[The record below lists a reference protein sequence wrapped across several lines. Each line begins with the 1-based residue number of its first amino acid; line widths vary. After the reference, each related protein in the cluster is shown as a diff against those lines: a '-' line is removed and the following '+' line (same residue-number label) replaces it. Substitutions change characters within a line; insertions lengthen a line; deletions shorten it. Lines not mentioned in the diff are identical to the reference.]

1 MYIKNINVNYGD
13 KIIYKDFSINI
24 ESDKINCIIGQS
36 GCGKTTLLK
45 NISKELIKNGA
56 EVSFVFQEDRLI
68 PWKTVY
74 ENLYLISKSYY
85 SKNKARGKVSEVL
98 ITIGLEESKNLYPN
112 ELSGGMKQK
121 INIARALI
129 SKSKFLIMDEPF
141 KSIDKKS
148 KIKIINIIKEK
159 IRKEK
164 LTVIFVSHDKE
175 EIDLLGEKIF
185 ILDGQPI
192 KVIEEYD
199 NFIEK
204 IR

>member
-1 MYIKNINVNYGD
+1 MYIKNININYGN

-45 NISKELIKNGA
+45 NISKELIKNGV

-85 SKNKARGKVSEVL
+85 SKDKARGKVLEVL
-98 ITIGLEESKNLYPN
+98 IKIGLEESKKLYPN

-141 KSIDKKS
+141 KSIDIKS

-192 KVIEEYD
+192 KIIEEYD
-199 NFIEK
+199 NFI
-204 IR
+204 

>member
-141 KSIDKKS
+141 KSIDIKS

>member
-24 ESDKINCIIGQS
+24 ESDKINCIIGKS

-141 KSIDKKS
+141 KSIDIKS

>member
-1 MYIKNINVNYGD
+1 MYIKNINVNYGN

-45 NISKELIKNGA
+45 NISKELIKNGV

-85 SKNKARGKVSEVL
+85 SKDKARGKVLEVL
-98 ITIGLEESKNLYPN
+98 IKIGLEESKKLYPN

-141 KSIDKKS
+141 KSIDIKS

-192 KVIEEYD
+192 KIIEEYD
-199 NFIEK
+199 NFI
-204 IR
+204 

>member
-1 MYIKNINVNYGD
+1 M
-13 KIIYKDFSINI
+13 
-24 ESDKINCIIGQS
+24 
-36 GCGKTTLLK
+36 
-45 NISKELIKNGA
+45 
-56 EVSFVFQEDRLI
+56 
-68 PWKTVY
+68 
-74 ENLYLISKSYY
+74 
-85 SKNKARGKVSEVL
+85 
-98 ITIGLEESKNLYPN
+98 GLEESKKLYPN

-141 KSIDKKS
+141 KSIDIKS

-192 KVIEEYD
+192 KIIEEYD
-199 NFIEK
+199 NFI
-204 IR
+204 

>member
-1 MYIKNINVNYGD
+1 
-13 KIIYKDFSINI
+13 
-24 ESDKINCIIGQS
+24 IIGKS

-141 KSIDKKS
+141 KSIDIKS